1 HMNGQDAV
9 MPMVSVTLPIFR
21 KRINAAKKEAEF
33 MTRNVEEQKEAQK
46 NELQNLLETTVYE
59 LNRAK
64 KLIALYERQL
74 EGSDQAN
81 SLLISS
87 FSNATGN
94 FEDVLEMNQ
103 DILLL
108 QTQKIEAIKE
118 GFIADAR
125 LDYLFSKTEQDQP

>member
-1 HMNGQDAV
+1 M
-9 MPMVSVTLPIFR
+9 
-21 KRINAAKKEAEF
+21 
-33 MTRNVEEQKEAQK
+33 
-46 NELQNLLETTVYE
+46 QNLLETSVYE

-74 EGSDQAN
+74 ESSDQAN

-125 LDYLFSKTEQDQP
+125 LDYLFSKTEQDEP